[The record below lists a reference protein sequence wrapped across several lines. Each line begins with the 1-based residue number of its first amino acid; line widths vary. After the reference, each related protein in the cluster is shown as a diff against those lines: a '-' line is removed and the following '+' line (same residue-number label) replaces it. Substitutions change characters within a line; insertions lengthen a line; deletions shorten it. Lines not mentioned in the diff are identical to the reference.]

1 MAQIVLPHEIATDF
15 HHHTNGRRRCIPDGD
30 PLVLQDPI
38 PTFGVEI
45 RFVYNAG
52 EPIRQRRDDAV
63 GRAGYPA
70 RVGGTPEDIRRVE
83 IERKFAC
90 DVVGHHGAMHV
101 ERPLGVPVVPLV
113 KCRRAASS
121 GSVGPIR

>member
-1 MAQIVLPHEIATDF
+1 M
-15 HHHTNGRRRCIPDGD
+15 CIRDS
-30 PLVLQDPI
+30 
-38 PTFGVEI
+38 
-45 RFVYNAG
+45 NAG

-101 ERPLGVPVVPLV
+101 ERPLG
-113 KCRRAASS
+113 CSGGAAGEMQEGLSL
-121 GSVGPIR
+121 IHI